1 MLDGTAAPVDSVM
14 FIIRRHLHSDSIC
27 FPDADRMD
35 VKTPTLS
42 ETTLLA
48 NEEKAFALEP
58 VSITRR
64 HNDCVPSTRKCS
76 IYHADI
82 H

>member
-27 FPDADRMD
+27 FPD

-64 HNDCVPSTRKCS
+64 HND
-76 IYHADI
+76 
-82 H
+82 